1 MTSLQP
7 NKLVSLTTPKTA
19 LTLHALT
26 PAKLKTWQKR
36 QSEAVRSWIKA
47 SRFKASAGSHV
58 MVPDAKGNPSL
69 ILVGVSEPI
78 SLWDL
83 SVLPAKLRTG
93 SYALTGVTKQDDVQ
107 KLTLGWLLGCYQ
119 FSLYK
124 KHEDIS
130 AKLCLQSKINLSKVK
145 DMAASIALSRD
156 LISTPAED
164 LGPAE
169 MASAIMKISKKY
181 GAKTSQII
189 GDKLLE
195 KNYPAIHRVGR
206 ASPRKPR
213 LVDLKWGNPKHPKVT
228 LVGKGVCYDTGG
240 LDIKPSSGMMLMR
253 KDMGGAAVAIGL
265 AHMIMARK
273 LPVRLRLLVPTVD
286 NAIDGNAYRSSDVI
300 KMRNG
305 LTVEVGNTD
314 AEGRLILAD
323 ALAEAATEGPDT
335 LIDFA
340 TLTGA
345 ARVAVGTEISAFFT
359 EEDKLADTY
368 AKQAN
373 ITEDPIWR
381 LPLHQSYKKTLQTPF
396 ADLNSCPATGFAGAT
411 TAALFLQR
419 FVGKTKQWI
428 HLDFMGW
435 NISSKPGRP
444 QGGEAMSLRATFKL
458 LEKLYTS
465 A

>member
-1 MTSLQP
+1 MPVSLP
-7 NKLVSLTTPKTA
+7 TKLVSIAAPKTA
-19 LTLHALT
+19 IPLQITT
-26 PAKLKTWQKR
+26 PAKLKTWTKR

-47 SRFKASAGSHV
+47 SGFKGNAGAHL
-58 MVPDAKGNPSL
+58 MVPDAKGRPSV

-78 SLWDL
+78 SMWDL
-83 SVLPAKLRTG
+83 AALPATLVAGNYTL
-93 SYALTGVTKQDDVQ
+93 SGVTKTVDVE
-107 KLTLGWLLGCYQ
+107 KIALGWLLGCHR
-119 FSLYK
+119 FALHK
-124 KHEDIS
+124 KHEE
-130 AKLCLQSKINLSKVK
+130 ANTKLCLQSKINLAEIKV
-145 DMAASIALSRD
+145 MAESIALSRD
-156 LISTPAED
+156 LITTPAED

-169 MASAIMKISKKY
+169 LAKAIQKLGKKY
-181 GAKTSQII
+181 KANVSQII

-206 ASPRKPR
+206 ASPRKSR

-240 LDIKPSSGMMLMR
+240 LDIKPSSGMFMMR
-253 KDMGGAAVAIGL
+253 KDMGGAAVAIGV
-265 AHMIMARK
+265 AQMIMARK
-273 LPVRLRLLVPTVD
+273 LPVRLRLLIPTVD

-323 ALAEAATEGPDT
+323 AMAEAATENPDM

-359 EEDKLADTY
+359 DDEKTAALL
-368 AKQAN
+368 AKQGDAM
-373 ITEDPIWR
+373 EDPVWR
-381 LPLHQSYKKTLQTPF
+381 LPLYQNYKKTLQTPF
-396 ADLNSCPATGFAGAT
+396 ADMNSCPKTGFAGAT

-419 FVGKTKQWI
+419 FIGKTQRWV

-435 NISSKPGRP
+435 NVSAKPGRP
-444 QGGEAMSLRATFKL
+444 EGGEAMALRATFKL
-458 LEKLYTS
+458 LEKLYTT